1 MSAYKRK
8 NFDHLRRGIDDGDS
22 HSYFSWSQDTSGTP
36 MTVTSADTS
45 ILQKGTWPSGY
56 DPAII
61 STSDITIPGGGTASV
76 ANFDGI
82 TFNTPGKYLIFFSG
96 QFDATV
102 IGGAGA
108 TDDLIIDLRVNGADV
123 YTATAGV
130 SSYRTHPS
138 GHVILNI
145 SEGDVLTAHFDATG
159 AASAQC
165 IWFSIVGWKVNGDF
179 GYARYLTNA
188 TAVNTSGGDVT
199 HFLGGTDEGGTFS
212 ELLNNVTRAAATG
225 IHTIVNDKTYMYLS
239 TVAVSGATEGGS
251 SAFEIKPSI
260 SGSQVDGVHF
270 YGGPENTANA
280 QTNNPLLHSYS
291 LVRDLTNGQLATHR
305 LVLPNEVTTA
315 QILAS
320 GSAYSVI
327 DIGHSNGT
335 ARTSYMAFSIKNTST
350 DMEDGDNLLDAD
362 NYSDFQ
368 IVRNGADV
376 TPDATITAGDIT
388 FTKAT
393 GAFSVQ
399 AAGNYLF
406 IVHLSARNVQSEGSG
421 VVGTDMQLIV
431 NRNGS
436 AHHTFGNNIANL
448 EDPETT
454 SIWFILKLEQHDSIT
469 FTVNDSHDFEVDDG
483 ASFAVIRVDERLDFV
498 EEELGE
504 KLIKDDNEINVNHK
518 QDQYN
523 RVVEQA
529 PFRLNLG
536 GPLNLRGRLTGLAA
550 AVSSGKKT
558 KQ

>member
-1 MSAYKRK
+1 MSYKQRTY
-8 NFDHLRRGIDDGDS
+8 DHLQ
-22 HSYFSWSQDTSGTP
+22 HEYSYFSWSQDTSGTP
-36 MTVTSADTS
+36 MTVTTADTS
-45 ILQKGTWPSGY
+45 ILQKSTWPGAY
-56 DPAII
+56 APAIVK
-61 STSDITIPGGGTASV
+61 TPDITIPGGSDANV
-76 ANFDGI
+76 ADHDAVA
-82 TFNTPGKYLIFFSG
+82 FNTAGKYLIFFSG
-96 QFDATV
+96 QFDATNL
-102 IGGAGA
+102 GGAGA

-165 IWFSIVGWKVNGDF
+165 IWFSIVGWKLNGDF

-212 ELLNNVTRAAATG
+212 ELLNNVTRKADTG
-225 IHTIVNDKTYMYLS
+225 KHTIVNDKTYMYLS
-239 TVAVSGATEGGS
+239 TAAVSGATEGGS
-251 SAFEIKPSI
+251 SAFEMKPSI
-260 SGSQVDGVHF
+260 AGSLVDSVHF
-270 YGGPENTANA
+270 YGGPENTSDA

-305 LVLPNEVTTA
+305 LVLPIEVTTA

-327 DIGHSNGT
+327 DIGHSDGT
-335 ARTSYMAFSIKNTST
+335 ARTSYLAFSTYNVSN
-350 DMEDGDNLLDAD
+350 DMGDGANILDAD
-362 NYSDFQ
+362 NYSDNGTFK
-368 IVRNGADV
+368 IIRNGVQID
-376 TPDATITAGDIT
+376 TPPAVITAGDIS

-393 GAFSVQ
+393 GTFSVG
-399 AAGNYLF
+399 AAGKYLF
-406 IVHLSARNVQSEGSG
+406 IIHLSCRNVQSEGSG
-421 VVGTDMQLIV
+421 VVGTDMELIV
-431 NRNGS
+431 NKNGS
-436 AHHTFGNNIANL
+436 AFYTFGNNIANL

-454 SIWFILKLEQHDSIT
+454 SVWFILDLKQNDSIT
-469 FTVNDSHDFEVDDG
+469 YTVNDSHDFEVDDG
-483 ASFAVIRVDERLDFV
+483 SSFTVIRVDERPDFIA
-498 EEELGE
+498 EELGE

-518 QDQYN
+518 QDQFN

-536 GPLNLRGRLTGLAA
+536 GPLNLRGRLTGGAA
-550 AVSSGKKT
+550 AISSGTKT
-558 KQ
+558 KE